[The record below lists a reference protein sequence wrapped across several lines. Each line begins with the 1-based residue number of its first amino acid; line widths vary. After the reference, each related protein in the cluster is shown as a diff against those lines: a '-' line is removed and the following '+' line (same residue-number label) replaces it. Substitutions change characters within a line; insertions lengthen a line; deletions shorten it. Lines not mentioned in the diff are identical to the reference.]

1 MDKLLGVFGQ
11 IGDTKV
17 RQDDDYIDK
26 LNHRYT
32 TFILVI
38 FAIVVSTKQYVGEP
52 INCWCPAHFTDNHE
66 DFTNKICWVSNTY
79 YVPVQQKT
87 IPEDNEA
94 KERIGYYQ
102 WVPMILLCQALLF
115 YLPCMVWRFFNNK
128 AGIDVNNIVE
138 ASMTLQHTAY
148 ADTRDKTVRFMAKH
162 LDRYLG
168 STRPY
173 RKGACVNCR
182 HFLSRNCCLICGR
195 RYGNFLVFLY
205 LFVKVLFVGNVIG
218 QLFLL
223 NAFLGTNYHAY
234 GYEVLLRLLRAED
247 WTFSERFPRVTLCDF
262 NIRNLGNIHRHT
274 VQCVLPINLFN
285 EKIYIFIWFWF
296 MFVTISNVIS
306 FITWLA
312 RIIFRVDQ
320 VRYIKQHL
328 RALDKIDKKTDK
340 RLTSKFVTGYLRQD
354 GVLVMRLIGINANE
368 LVVADLIAELWNQ
381 FRLTHPAATYN
392 HHDGN
397 GLRRSDDIVG
407 V

>member
-17 RQDDDYIDK
+17 RQDDDYVDK

-52 INCWCPAHFTDNHE
+52 INCWCPAQFTDNHE

-79 YVPVQQKT
+79 YVPIAQKI
-87 IPEDNEA
+87 IPEEHEPKA
-94 KERIGYYQ
+94 RLSYYQ

-115 YLPCMVWRFFNNK
+115 YMPCMLWRFLNNK
-128 AGIDVNNIVE
+128 SGVDVNSVVE

-148 ADTRDKTVRFMAKH
+148 ADSRDKTVRFMAKH
-162 LDRYLG
+162 MDRYLG
-168 STRPY
+168 STRDA
-173 RKGACVNCR
+173 RRTGCGSCLR
-182 HFLSRNCCLICGR
+182 LRMTRTCCLFCGR
-195 RYGNFLVFLY
+195 RYGNYLVLLY
-205 LFVKVLFVGNVIG
+205 LIVKVFYLGNAVG

-234 GYEVLLRLLRAED
+234 GYEVLIRLIRNQD
-247 WTFSERFPRVTLCDF
+247 WTSVERFPRVTLCDF

-285 EKIYIFIWFWF
+285 EKIYIFVWFWF
-296 MFVTISNVIS
+296 VFVALANIVSLV
-306 FITWLA
+306 TWLA
-312 RIIFRVDQ
+312 RAVLRVDQ
-320 VRYIKQHL
+320 VRYVRQHL
-328 RALDKIDKKTDK
+328 RALDKIDKKTDR
-340 RLTSKFVTGYLRQD
+340 RLVSRFVSRYLRQD
-354 GVLVMRLIGINANE
+354 GILVLRIIGINANE
-368 LVVADLIAELWNQ
+368 LVVADLLAELWNQ
-381 FRLTHPAATYN
+381 FRLSSPGMMSHN
-392 HHDGN
+392 HRDGN
-397 GLRRSDDIVG
+397 GLRQDDIG